1 MAAITINDLPTD
13 RALDGKAM
21 SSIRGALAWVNGAFN
36 LPAPPLSP
44 SFAPVVYQQVVNTVN
59 SFYVEEMINN
69 YQTIA
74 INNSGA
80 SSNITAVLISSFSNG
95 GLAIK

>member
-1 MAAITINDLPTD
+1 MTAITIGDL
-13 RALDGKAM
+13 RAERTLDGKAM
-21 SSIRGALAWVNGAFN
+21 TSIRGALAWVNGAFTI
-36 LPAPPLSP
+36 PAPPVSP
-44 SFAPVVYQQVVNTVN
+44 SFAPVIYQQVVNTVN

-95 GLAIK
+95 GLAVR